1 MKIADVCT
9 GFQSFCWAA
18 FSWRGSSVVTVG
30 CSVCGCQTLTSNFT
44 RPDCGVTGQST
55 YWPLCISSSVT
66 PAYYWRPL
74 SPSPQ
79 RSAGVFRQSLMPDCM
94 SLDTTAISTP
104 TRPGTFGASLIIEF
118 ARSATHFSVYS
129 LAVINC
135 SFAGIRSRR
144 FASEFEEK
152 FSTVK
157 QLYDDAWIL
166 EIGLLFAT
174 LPRIAAS
181 LLANQF
187 VLRVKRF
194 GIVVD
199 N

>member
-1 MKIADVCT
+1 M
-9 GFQSFCWAA
+9 
-18 FSWRGSSVVTVG
+18 VTVG

-79 RSAGVFRQSLMPDCM
+79 RSAGVFRQSLMPDCV

-118 ARSATHFSVYS
+118 ARSATYFSVYS

-152 FSTVK
+152 FSTVITIIRRR
-157 QLYDDAWIL
+157 LN
-166 EIGLLFAT
+166 T
-174 LPRIAAS
+174 
-181 LLANQF
+181 
-187 VLRVKRF
+187 
-194 GIVVD
+194 
-199 N
+199 